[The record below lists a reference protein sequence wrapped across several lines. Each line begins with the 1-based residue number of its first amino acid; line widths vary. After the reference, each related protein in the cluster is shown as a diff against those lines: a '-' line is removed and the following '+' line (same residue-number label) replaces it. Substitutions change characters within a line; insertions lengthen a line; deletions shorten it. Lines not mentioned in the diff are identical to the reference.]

1 MHAHAA
7 AARFCTA
14 PCDSHAPRASPT
26 DRARRAHGRLAARAR
41 CCGGQLVRQVLARA
55 AAVTSMISD
64 THYWTWVALVT
75 FQLVDHYIIRAD
87 DDSAYLK
94 SEGYQAATKQD

>member
-1 MHAHAA
+1 M
-7 AARFCTA
+7 
-14 PCDSHAPRASPT
+14 
-26 DRARRAHGRLAARAR
+26 RARRRALLHRARAIPARRAPRVPTVRAARTGASPRAHDAVGGRLA
-41 CCGGQLVRQVLARA
+41 VKFWLAL

-94 SEGYQAATKQD
+94 SEGYQAATKQN

>member
-1 MHAHAA
+1 MLWAGSSSVK
-7 AARFCTA
+7 FW
-14 PCDSHAPRASPT
+14 
-26 DRARRAHGRLAARAR
+26 LA
-41 CCGGQLVRQVLARA
+41 L

-87 DDSAYLK
+87 DDSTYLR
-94 SEGYQAATKQD
+94 SEGYQAATKQN